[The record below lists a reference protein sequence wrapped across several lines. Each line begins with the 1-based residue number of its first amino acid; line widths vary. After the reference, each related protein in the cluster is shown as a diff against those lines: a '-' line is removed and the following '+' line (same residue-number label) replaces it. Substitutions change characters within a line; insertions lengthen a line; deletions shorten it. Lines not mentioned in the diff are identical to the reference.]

1 MLLYCSSMSTVNR
14 SAELRLGYDGK
25 RQLGSAGPGT
35 YAWIAEGFADA
46 IIDEVRGLE
55 IRVQ

>member
-1 MLLYCSSMSTVNR
+1 MSTVNR